1 MAGGIVGH
9 RRLKSKNAGSTL
21 ITIPRFL
28 AIALAAML
36 LTPAVAQV
44 HFEVASIHPSGP
56 GASPQTAH
64 AAFSGDRFDAVAMTV
79 GDILD
84 MLNGWQLHRVLGGP
98 AWMTTDRFDIHAKAD
113 APIPAAAQKDAVMAL
128 LADRF
133 KLTVHHETRDVPA
146 MVLLLP
152 KQTPGIKSSAP
163 EERYSVPYFARDQL
177 KFTAVPMSA
186 LTNYLSNVW
195 HLPVVDQT
203 GLEGTFDF
211 TLNPSSEPGESWGDR
226 MREALTTAGFKIEE
240 KKVPT
245 DVTVV
250 DTCERPSDN

>member
-1 MAGGIVGH
+1 VGRWSLRPRSKAG
-9 RRLKSKNAGSTL
+9 AL

-28 AIALAAML
+28 AIIALVPGL
-36 LTPAVAQV
+36 LVPVSAQV
-44 HFEVASIHPSGP
+44 RFDVASIHPSGP
-56 GASPQTAH
+56 GASPQTARIIVNGN
-64 AAFSGDRFDAVAMTV
+64 SFDAVASTV
-79 GDILD
+79 GDVLD
-84 MLNGWQLHRVLGGP
+84 MLNGWQLHRVVGGP
-98 AWMTTDRFDIHAKAD
+98 AWMTTDRFDIHAKAET
-113 APIPAAAQKDAVMAL
+113 PIPVAGQKDAVMGL

-133 KLTVHHETRDVPA
+133 QLTVHHETRDVPA

-152 KQTPGIKSSAP
+152 KPGPGIRPSAP
-163 EERYSVPYFARDQL
+163 DEHYSMPYFSVDHL
-177 KFTAVPMSA
+177 TFTAVPMSA
-186 LTNYLSNVW
+186 VTNYFSNVW

-211 TLNPSSEPGESWGDR
+211 TLNPSAEPGQTFADR

-250 DTCERPSDN
+250 DRCERPSEN